1 MRDITFV
8 IGVFGSGGG
17 ERNCFNLANNFVQ
30 RGIQVTVVAIG
41 LRDKRY
47 LKKFDP
53 RVRFISLDKSHL
65 RSALIP
71 LMRYLKKNNPTTV
84 LAFNHYVATGLQL
97 IRLMPGYNFNLYMR
111 NIIGLT
117 KKYQMNKSFWQA
129 KVAKQVVKLLL
140 RDVDGIISQCQDME
154 KDLLNNWSIASNK
167 SIVIY
172 NPVSTEVERELKPW
186 IATGKKDQIL
196 YVGRL
201 AEEKR
206 VDILIRSFA
215 ILRKEFPPLSLV
227 ILGEGVLEAQLKQLC
242 VDLGVSH
249 EVQFFGFQDNPI
261 KFYQESKVTALPS
274 FSEGFPNV
282 LIESLTLG
290 TPVVAFDCETGPAEI
305 IKDGV
310 NGYLVPLGDE
320 KAFARSLAITL
331 KKEWA
336 FETLEYKQ
344 APIIEKY
351 LGFLSGSVKTCS

>member
-47 LKKFDP
+47 LQNFDP
-53 RVRFISLDKSHL
+53 RVRFVSLDKSHF

-71 LMRYLKKNNPTTV
+71 LMKYLKKNNPTTV

-97 IRLMPGYNFNLYMR
+97 IRLMPGYNFSLYMR

-117 KKYQMNKSFWQA
+117 KKYRMNKSFWQA
-129 KVAKQVVKLLL
+129 KIAKQIVKILL
-140 RDVDGIISQCQDME
+140 RDVDGIVSQCQDME
-154 KDLLNNWSIASNK
+154 KDLLENWSISQSK
-167 SIVIY
+167 SVVIY
-172 NPVSTEVERELKPW
+172 NPVSVEVEQEQKAW
-186 IATGKKDQIL
+186 SSVGKKDQIL

-201 AEEKR
+201 AAEKR
-206 VDILIRSFA
+206 VDILIKSFA
-215 ILRKEFPPLSLV
+215 GLRKSLPQLSLV
-227 ILGEGVLEAQLKQLC
+227 ILGEGELEGQLKKLC
-242 VDLGVSH
+242 MELGISQDVH
-249 EVQFFGFQDNPI
+249 FLGFQDNPI

-282 LIESLTLG
+282 LIESITLG

-305 IKDGV
+305 IKDGI
-310 NGYLVPLGDE
+310 NGFLVPLGDE
-320 KAFARSLAITL
+320 ACFEVSLQKALSKDWSFDVDKYR
-331 KKEWA
+331 
-336 FETLEYKQ
+336 Q
-344 APIIEKY
+344 APIVENY
-351 LGFLSGSVKTCS
+351 LSFLF